1 MCNASSTYVS
11 SSLCVFIL
19 GSFGF
24 VFKNNHMKE
33 QKFPSSSL
41 SLPLLWECC
50 CVSCPFSLGFS
61 VMSPMGC
68 HCPEKA
74 RNFPFWLVCKLPIK
88 LRRLRCWL
96 FCESRVRT
104 WKPHSAVSRSPQPSP
119 GFLSSLLSPSCL
131 PGGGRIGALFFHEV
145 GPVQSPST
153 QPPHLLQ
160 LQINSARRSRR
171 WVLLVPFVLP
181 LCYFI
186 SKALWDSSTSLI
198 VAGHICKWFL

>member
-1 MCNASSTYVS
+1 MHPALTCPLHFVCSYLVVLV
-11 SSLCVFIL
+11 LCSRTTIWKSRNFL
-19 GSFGF
+19 
-24 VFKNNHMKE
+24 
-33 QKFPSSSL
+33 PPLSL
-41 SLPLLWECC
+41 SLCC

-74 RNFPFWLVCKLPIK
+74 RSFPFWLVCKLPSK

-104 WKPHSAVSRSPQPSP
+104 WKPHSTVSRSPQPRP

-131 PGGGRIGALFFHEV
+131 PGGGRIDALFSHEV

-160 LQINSARRSRR
+160 LQINSTRRSRR
-171 WVLLVPFVLP
+171 WVLLIPFVLP

-186 SKALWDSSTSLI
+186 SKALWDSSMSLI
-198 VAGHICKWFL
+198 VTGHICKWFL